1 MRFLICLA
9 FLFAAASM
17 LLDNHTTHYALT
29 VHAGQGTY
37 EANPIARGLFSLA
50 GLTPGLVI
58 SGVLAM
64 GLYVFVAC
72 THRMA
77 ASAKILILV
86 LLGTLRFSAGL
97 NNMAV
102 ISAMALLAPDTNA
115 SESGELVPYDGI
127 SDSNA
132 ISEEPVS
139 ALNEAAMACDAP
151 AVLEYPEEGIAIQ
164 WETGTC
170 RILRKHVKAGEVKD
184 LDALYQALSRELHR
198 RRIGWGY

>member
-29 VHAGQGTY
+29 VYAGQGTY
-37 EANPIARGLFSLA
+37 EANPIARGVFHLL

-58 SGVLAM
+58 TAVLAI
-64 GLYVFVAC
+64 GLYTFVAC
-72 THRMA
+72 THRMT

-102 ISAMALLAPDTNA
+102 ISAMALIAPDSNA
-115 SESGELVPYDGI
+115 SESGELVPYNGI
-127 SDSNA
+127 PDSHAVSN
-132 ISEEPVS
+132 EPVS
-139 ALNEAAMACDAP
+139 AFDYPIMPCAAP
-151 AVLEYPEEGIAIQ
+151 VVQEYPEEGISFQ
-164 WETGTC
+164 WEPGVC
-170 RILRKHVKAGEVKD
+170 RILRKHVKNGDMDWDGLTKD
-184 LDALYQALSRELHR
+184 LKRASRLR
-198 RRIGWGY
+198 RPASWVY